1 VASETVAADTALGGL
16 AARYAGALISE
27 GDSLIAAGEASA
39 LDSFAANVATLTE
52 LMNTHAGFRALVA
65 SPTIA
70 AGEQV
75 KAVLAVAENLGLH
88 PKVRNFLGVVAT
100 NRRLSQLPKMLAAFR
115 AMLAAKRGQISAEV
129 TSAVALT
136 DTQMLAVR
144 ARLTE
149 AGYPNVELIARVDEK
164 ILGGLIVKIGSRLYD
179 ASVRSKLQRLQ
190 YAMKEAA

>member
-27 GDSLIAAGEASA
+27 GDSLIAAGEGAA
-39 LDSFAANVATLTE
+39 LDRFAADIATLGE
-52 LMNTHAGFRALVA
+52 LLTSHAGFRALVA

-75 KAVLAVAENLGLH
+75 KAVVAIAENLGLH

-100 NRRLSQLPKMLAAFR
+100 NRRLSQLPKMLSAFR
-115 AMLAAKRGQISAEV
+115 AMLAAKRGQITAEV
-129 TSAVALT
+129 TSAVPLL
-136 DTQMLAVR
+136 DTQMLSVR

-149 AGYPNVELIARVDEK
+149 AGYPNVDIIAKVDPN
-164 ILGGLIVKIGSRLYD
+164 ILGGLVIRIGSRLYD

>member
-1 VASETVAADTALGGL
+1 MASEIVAADTALGGL

-27 GDSLIAAGEASA
+27 GDSLIAAGEVNA

-52 LMNTHAGFRALVA
+52 LLNTHAGFRALVA

-75 KAVLAVAENLGLH
+75 QAVLAIAENLGLH

-129 TSAVALT
+129 TSAVPLL
-136 DTQMLAVR
+136 DTQLLALR

-149 AGYPNVELIARVDEK
+149 AGYPNVELVTRVDEK

>member
-1 VASETVAADTALGGL
+1 MASEIVAADTALGGL

-27 GDSLIAAGEASA
+27 GDSLIAAGEANA

-52 LMNTHAGFRALVA
+52 LLNTHAGFRALVA

-75 KAVLAVAENLGLH
+75 KAVLAIAENLGLH
-88 PKVRNFLGVVAT
+88 KTVRNFLGVVAT

-129 TSAVALT
+129 TSAVPLL
-136 DTQMLAVR
+136 DTQLLALR

-149 AGYPNVELIARVDEK
+149 AGYPNVELVTRVDEK

>member
-1 VASETVAADTALGGL
+1 MASETVAADTALGGL

-27 GDSLIAAGEASA
+27 GDSLIAAGESGA
-39 LDSFAANVATLTE
+39 LDRFAADVNTLGE
-52 LMNTHAGFRALVA
+52 LMASHPGFRALVA

-75 KAVLAVAENLGLH
+75 KAVVAIAESLGLH

-100 NRRLSQLPKMLAAFR
+100 NRRLSQLPKMLGAFR
-115 AMLAAKRGQISAEV
+115 AMLAAKRGQITAEV
-129 TSAVALT
+129 TSAVPLL
-136 DTQMLAVR
+136 DTQLLGIR

-149 AGYPNVELIARVDEK
+149 AGYPNVELVAKVDPN
-164 ILGGLIVKIGSRLYD
+164 ILGGLVIRIGSRLYD

>member
-1 VASETVAADTALGGL
+1 MASEIVAADTALGGL

-27 GDSLIAAGEASA
+27 GDSLIAAGEANA

-52 LMNTHAGFRALVA
+52 LLNTHAGFRALVA

-75 KAVLAVAENLGLH
+75 KAVLAIAENLGLH

-129 TSAVALT
+129 TSAVPLL
-136 DTQMLAVR
+136 DTQLLALR

-149 AGYPNVELIARVDEK
+149 AGYPNVELVTRVDEK

>member
-27 GDSLIAAGEASA
+27 GDSLIAAGEGAA
-39 LDSFAANVATLTE
+39 LDRFAADIATLGE
-52 LMNTHAGFRALVA
+52 LLTSHAGFRALVA

-75 KAVLAVAENLGLH
+75 KAVVAIAENLGLH

-100 NRRLSQLPKMLAAFR
+100 NRRLSQLPKMLSAFR
-115 AMLAAKRGQISAEV
+115 AMLAAKRGQITAEV
-129 TSAVALT
+129 TSAVPLL
-136 DTQMLAVR
+136 DTQMLSVR

-149 AGYPNVELIARVDEK
+149 AGYVDIIAKVDPN
-164 ILGGLIVKIGSRLYD
+164 ILGGLVIRIGSRLYD

>member
-1 VASETVAADTALGGL
+1 MASETVAADTALGGL

-27 GDSLIAAGEASA
+27 GDSLIAAGEANA
-39 LDSFAANVATLTE
+39 LDRFAANVATLTE

-129 TSAVALT
+129 TSAVPLLETQLLAL
-136 DTQMLAVR
+136 R

>member
-1 VASETVAADTALGGL
+1 MASETVAADTALGGL

-27 GDSLIAAGEASA
+27 GDSLIAAGEANA

-52 LMNTHAGFRALVA
+52 LLNTHAGFRALVA

-75 KAVLAVAENLGLH
+75 KAVLAIAENLGLH

-129 TSAVALT
+129 TSAVPLL
-136 DTQMLAVR
+136 DTQLLALR

-149 AGYPNVELIARVDEK
+149 AGYPNVELVTRVDEK

>member
-1 VASETVAADTALGGL
+1 MASETVAADTALGGL

-27 GDSLIAAGEASA
+27 GDSLIAAGEANA

-52 LMNTHAGFRALVA
+52 LLKTHAGFRALVA
-65 SPTIA
+65 SPTVA

-75 KAVLAVAENLGLH
+75 KAVLAIAETLGLH

-115 AMLAAKRGQISAEV
+115 AMLAAKRGQITAEV
-129 TSAVALT
+129 TSALPLL
-136 DTQMLAVR
+136 DTQLLALR

-149 AGYPNVELIARVDEK
+149 AGYPNVELVTRVDEK
-164 ILGGLIVKIGSRLYD
+164 ILGGLIVRIGSRLYD

>member
-1 VASETVAADTALGGL
+1 MASETVAADTALGGL

-27 GDSLIAAGEASA
+27 GDSLIAAGEAGA
-39 LDSFAANVATLTE
+39 LDRFAADVTTLGQ
-52 LMNTHAGFRALVA
+52 LMTSHAGFRALVA

-75 KAVLAVAENLGLH
+75 KAVVAIAENMGLH

-100 NRRLSQLPKMLAAFR
+100 NRRLSQLPKMLSAFR
-115 AMLAAKRGQISAEV
+115 AMLAAKRGQITAEV
-129 TSAVALT
+129 TSAVPLL
-136 DTQMLAVR
+136 DTQMLAIR

-149 AGYPNVELIARVDEK
+149 AGYPNVEIIAKVDPN
-164 ILGGLIVKIGSRLYD
+164 ILGGLVIRIGSRLYD